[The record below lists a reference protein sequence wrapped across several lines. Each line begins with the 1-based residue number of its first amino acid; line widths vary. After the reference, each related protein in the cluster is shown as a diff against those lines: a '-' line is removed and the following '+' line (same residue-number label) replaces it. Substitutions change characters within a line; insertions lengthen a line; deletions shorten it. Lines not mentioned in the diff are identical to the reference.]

1 MSIVELKN
9 VEVAFPQK
17 KGEPV
22 KAVNNVSLSIEKGD
36 IYGIVGFSGAG
47 KSTLVRTVN
56 LLQKPTAGSITV
68 DGTEFV
74 KDGKQVIFNKELQL
88 KRRNI
93 GMIFQGFNLLNET
106 TVLENVAFAL
116 KHEKLSDEELE
127 KRSLE
132 LLDLVDLKDK
142 ADFYPA
148 ELSGGQQQRVAIA
161 RALANNPDI
170 LISDEATSALDPQN
184 TQQILDLLK
193 RLNKKFHLTVIL
205 ITHEM
210 DAVKKIATKVA
221 VMEHGN
227 VIEDGSLRDVFL
239 HPKQDLTKKFVGGSL
254 EAISTLN
261 SLALD
266 KLGKNEAIY
275 QLVYS
280 VANVTKSIIIE
291 LYKQIGVEV
300 SMLYGNVELLNEE
313 PIGTLV
319 VLVKGDPAKQ
329 KQTQEFLAKQNV
341 TFTRL
346 DEKGNVYHD

>member
-1 MSIVELKN
+1 MARVNHKL
-9 VEVAFPQK
+9 
-17 KGEPV
+17 V
-22 KAVNNVSLSIEKGD
+22 KQ
-36 IYGIVGFSGAG
+36 
-47 KSTLVRTVN
+47 R
-56 LLQKPTAGSITV
+56 
-68 DGTEFV
+68 
-74 KDGKQVIFNKELQL
+74 
-88 KRRNI
+88 
-93 GMIFQGFNLLNET
+93 LN
-106 TVLENVAFAL
+106 
-116 KHEKLSDEELE
+116 E
-127 KRSLE
+127 KRSKITDSQFFSSR
-132 LLDLVDLKDK
+132 LLAGHFEDMAAAQTRRYK
-142 ADFYPA
+142 YNR
-148 ELSGGQQQRVAIA
+148 RVHVNLIWDTKSPITAMT
-161 RALANNPDI
+161 NNQII
-170 LISDEATSALDPQN
+170 LINCGHKLV
-184 TQQILDLLK
+184 TQVRGRENRYQVVCGMFAHELGHVLYTDFLGDQTHLNLLAQYKWFPRSPLLK
-193 RLNKKFHLTVIL
+193 TNADIRNEAAFWDYVKDSPENL
-205 ITHEM
+205 E
-210 DAVKKIATKVA
+210 AVQYVA
-221 VMEHGN
+221 SEIGN

>member
-1 MSIVELKN
+1 M
-9 VEVAFPQK
+9 
-17 KGEPV
+17 
-22 KAVNNVSLSIEKGD
+22 
-36 IYGIVGFSGAG
+36 
-47 KSTLVRTVN
+47 
-56 LLQKPTAGSITV
+56 
-68 DGTEFV
+68 
-74 KDGKQVIFNKELQL
+74 
-88 KRRNI
+88 
-93 GMIFQGFNLLNET
+93 
-106 TVLENVAFAL
+106 
-116 KHEKLSDEELE
+116 
-127 KRSLE
+127 
-132 LLDLVDLKDK
+132 
-142 ADFYPA
+142 
-148 ELSGGQQQRVAIA
+148 
-161 RALANNPDI
+161 
-170 LISDEATSALDPQN
+170 
-184 TQQILDLLK
+184 
-193 RLNKKFHLTVIL
+193 
-205 ITHEM
+205 
-210 DAVKKIATKVA
+210 
-221 VMEHGN
+221 
-227 VIEDGSLRDVFL
+227 RDVFL